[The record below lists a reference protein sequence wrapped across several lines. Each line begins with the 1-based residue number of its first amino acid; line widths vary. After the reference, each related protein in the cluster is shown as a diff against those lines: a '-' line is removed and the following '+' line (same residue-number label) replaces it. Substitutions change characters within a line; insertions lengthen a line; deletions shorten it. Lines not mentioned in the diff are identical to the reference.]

1 MALAD
6 DTVLYRMA
14 RAESL
19 SIVHLDS
26 FSAVYHRASGITHL
40 ITAPAPEILAT
51 LGEAGMTRAALLD
64 RVAPLVGEWMQTRYH
79 VLGNGALCLFQTQ
92 ADWNPSSSVVELL
105 LKGLHVVLHLNA

>member
-64 RVAPLVGEWMQTRYH
+64 RLARDYALGDADMDVLRERLEELVATVLVSR
-79 VLGNGALCLFQTQ
+79 A
-92 ADWNPSSSVVELL
+92 
-105 LKGLHVVLHLNA
+105 

>member
-51 LGEAGMTRAALLD
+51 LGEAGMTRAALLERLARD
-64 RVAPLVGEWMQTRYH
+64 YALGDGDADVLRERLEELVASGLVSR
-79 VLGNGALCLFQTQ
+79 A
-92 ADWNPSSSVVELL
+92 
-105 LKGLHVVLHLNA
+105 

>member
-64 RVAPLVGEWMQTRYH
+64 RLARDYALGDADMDVLRERLEELVATGLVSR
-79 VLGNGALCLFQTQ
+79 A
-92 ADWNPSSSVVELL
+92 
-105 LKGLHVVLHLNA
+105 

>member
-1 MALAD
+1 MDLAD

-40 ITAPAPEILAT
+40 ITAPAPEILAM
-51 LGEAGMTRAALLD
+51 LGEAGMTRAVLLERLLRDYALGDGDADVLRERLD
-64 RVAPLVGEWMQTRYH
+64 ELVACGLVSC
-79 VLGNGALCLFQTQ
+79 A
-92 ADWNPSSSVVELL
+92 
-105 LKGLHVVLHLNA
+105 

>member
-26 FSAVYHRASGITHL
+26 FAAVYHRASGITHL

-51 LGEAGMTRAALLD
+51 LGEAGMTRAALLERLARD
-64 RVAPLVGEWMQTRYH
+64 YALGDADMDVLRERLEELVATGLVSR
-79 VLGNGALCLFQTQ
+79 A
-92 ADWNPSSSVVELL
+92 
-105 LKGLHVVLHLNA
+105 

>member
-64 RVAPLVGEWMQTRYH
+64 RVARDYALGDADMDVLRERLDELVAT
-79 VLGNGALCLFQTQ
+79 
-92 ADWNPSSSVVELL
+92 
-105 LKGLHVVLHLNA
+105 GLVSRA